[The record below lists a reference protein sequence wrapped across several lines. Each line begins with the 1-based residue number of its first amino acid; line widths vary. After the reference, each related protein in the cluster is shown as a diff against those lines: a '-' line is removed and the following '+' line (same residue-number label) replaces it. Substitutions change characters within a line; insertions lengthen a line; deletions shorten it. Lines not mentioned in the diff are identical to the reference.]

1 MKTLLSIVCLIVA
14 LSFSTAFAQVKDFG
28 GCEEI
33 DWKQH
38 ISKVLFKMKKVD
50 SDKLVDGTKMDVYI
64 KDKDPSLEKHKESLH
79 NITYL
84 FINDRF
90 AATMY
95 TAKNVGTLLGL
106 MDIISKKI
114 GGPDKITIDEQ
125 DVLQAVWV
133 RPKTI
138 AYLDSKDGSI
148 LVGDIDAMI
157 LIMDKLK
164 GASI

>member
-1 MKTLLSIVCLIVA
+1 
-14 LSFSTAFAQVKDFG
+14 
-28 GCEEI
+28 
-33 DWKQH
+33 
-38 ISKVLFKMKKVD
+38 MKKVD

-64 KDKDPSLEKHKESLH
+64 KEKDPSLEKHKESI
-79 NITYL
+79 NSITYL
-84 FINDRF
+84 FVDDCF

-95 TAKNVGTLLGL
+95 TAKNVDALLGL

-125 DVLQAVWV
+125 DVLRAVWI

-138 AYLDSKDGSI
+138 AYLDFGDGTM
-148 LVGDIDAMI
+148 LVGDVDAMI
-157 LIMDKLK
+157 LIMNKLK